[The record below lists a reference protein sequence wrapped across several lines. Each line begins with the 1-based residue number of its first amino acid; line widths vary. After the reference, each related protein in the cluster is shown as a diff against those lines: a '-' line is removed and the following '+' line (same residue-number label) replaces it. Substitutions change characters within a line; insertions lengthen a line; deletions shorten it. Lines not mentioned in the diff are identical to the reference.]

1 MFARTGVDPEEEPA
15 HIQRPF
21 IGEVSRTNRQM
32 YQTMM
37 TEGVVVILAI
47 FPGSVRDVLWSLT
60 VVRV

>member
-1 MFARTGVDPEEEPA
+1 MFARTGVDPKEKPA

-21 IGEVSRTNRQM
+21 IGEVSRTDGQM

-37 TEGVVVILAI
+37 TEGIVVILVI